1 MEVVSPMPNRPYR
14 LALDVGATS
23 IGWCATELDAR
34 GEPCGLIRLGV
45 RVFPEGRDPQKGTSL
60 AVDRRVA
67 RQVRR
72 RRDRFLQRQK
82 RLIAALVDAGL
93 FPADRGER
101 KALERLDPYAMRAA
115 AAAPQALTAP
125 ELGRALFHLNQR
137 RGFRSTRRPGGDADP
152 NEEGKIKT
160 AIGALQAQIE
170 ASGLP
175 SLGAWLAARHAA
187 KQPVRARL
195 SGTGAK
201 AKYDFYPSREL
212 AQAEFAEIRRCQAP
226 HHPAITPA
234 QWDHIRGVIF
244 HQRRLRPVD
253 PGKCLLEPGEDRAPW
268 ALPLAQRFRILQE
281 VNNLRILREDFSKEP
296 LPAPAR
302 EAMLAALMTNRER
315 EFKQLLKAAKL
326 PSDTKLN
333 LEDAKRDR
341 LNGDGTAAAL
351 ADKKRFGPL
360 WRALPP
366 SEQAEI
372 ITRLLDENA
381 ETDELVPWLRERFG
395 LSQEAAG
402 AVAAA
407 SLPDGHCRL
416 SARALARVVPEME
429 KGLRYDEAVLAAGYL
444 HHSDFRPDGQGL
456 DKLPFYCEVPALER
470 FLAFGSGKET
480 DKDPFRRIGRIANPT
495 VHIGLNQIRTVVNDV
510 IHEYGKP
517 AEITIELARNLSQS
531 AEDRRRVQREQ
542 AENQK
547 NNDRRRK
554 QLRDLGIEPTGDMVM
569 RLRLWEELPYDGV
582 VRKCVYTGEIISVE
596 RLLRPDGDVDVD
608 HILPYSR
615 TLDDG
620 VGNRIVCLRRAN
632 RDKRNLSPVEAF
644 GHSPTGY
651 DWADIQMRAAM
662 LPPNRRW
669 RFAADAMERFDS
681 KDRFLDRHLND
692 TRYLSRVARLYLACL
707 FNEKQEGKLKVR
719 AVPGTL
725 IGLLRRKWGLND
737 LLSVNGEKNRDD
749 HRHHALDAAIISII
763 DQGTVQLVQM
773 AAKKAAD
780 QHLDRLLD
788 DLSPRHNWFRE
799 HLEDRLSRVVVSVK
813 PDHGIA
819 GRLHEDTAYGIITRP
834 EQWRGHTL
842 VYRKP
847 LGALT
852 AGEVERI
859 RDIPL
864 REALKAHIAAESL
877 AGNDLKLALGSF
889 ADRGDHDW
897 PGLRHV
903 RLTKPEASFER
914 IGHRRTGVP
923 YKAVVPG
930 ENLCVDIVADAKGR
944 WTGRAVTLFDA
955 NRQARGNGGSL
966 PAPGPDVVMRLY
978 KGDMV
983 RLDVERPDSTVGPEV
998 MRVHILELSAGR
1010 IRLAPHN
1017 EGGKLQERHDRAAK
1031 GGDHFRWTIISFDVL
1046 RKRHARK
1053 VVVTPSGRLRDPGPS
1068 LPAIRPPEG

>member
-1 MEVVSPMPNRPYR
+1 MPSRRYR

-23 IGWCATELDAR
+23 IGWCVTELGPY
-34 GEPCGLIRLGV
+34 GEPCGLARLGV
-45 RVFPEGRDPQKGTSL
+45 RVFPEGRDPQNGTSL

-67 RQVRR
+67 RQARR
-72 RRDRFLQRQK
+72 RRDRFLQRQQ

-93 FPADRGER
+93 FPADRDER
-101 KALERLDPYAMRAA
+101 KKLERLDPYALRAA
-115 AAAPQALTAP
+115 AATPSALTAH

-137 RGFRSTRRPGGDADP
+137 RGFRSTRRPGGEVDAA
-152 NEEGKIKT
+152 EEGKIKT
-160 AIGALQAQIE
+160 GINALREKIE

-175 SLGAWLAARHAA
+175 SLGAWLAALH
-187 KQPVRARL
+187 KDKEPIRARL

-201 AKYDFYPSREL
+201 ASYDFYPSREL
-212 AQAEFAEIRRCQAP
+212 TQAEFDTIRDCQAP
-226 HHPAITPA
+226 HHPAVSPA
-234 QWDHIRGVIF
+234 QWDRIRGVIF
-244 HQRRLRPVD
+244 HQRKLRPVD
-253 PGKCLLEPGEDRAPW
+253 PGKCVLEKGEDRAPW

-296 LPAPAR
+296 LPATAR
-302 EAMLAALMTNRER
+302 EAMLAALMTNKDR
-315 EFKQLLKAAKL
+315 EFKHLLKAAKL
-326 PSDTKLN
+326 SSETKLN
-333 LEDAKRDR
+333 LQDEKRER
-341 LNGDGTAAAL
+341 LNGDGTATAL
-351 ADKKRFGPL
+351 SDKKRFGPL
-360 WRALPP
+360 WRALP
-366 SEQAEI
+366 SEDQAEVV
-372 ITRLLDENA
+372 TRLLDENA
-381 ETDELVPWLRERFG
+381 EADDLVPWLRERFG
-395 LSQEAAG
+395 LSPEAAG

-416 SARALARVVPEME
+416 SVAALSRIVPEME
-429 KGLRYDEAVLAAGYL
+429 KGLRYDEAVLEAGYD
-444 HHSDFRPDGQGL
+444 HHSDLRSEGEGL

-470 FLAFGSGKET
+470 FLSFGNGKDKEIE
-480 DKDPFRRIGRIANPT
+480 KDPFRRIGRIANPT
-495 VHIGLNQIRTVVNDV
+495 VHIGLNQIRTVVND
-510 IHEYGKP
+510 IILEYGKP
-517 AEITIELARNLSQS
+517 EEIIVELARDLSQS
-531 AEDRRRVQREQ
+531 AEDRRKKQREQ
-542 AENQK
+542 ADNQK

-554 QLRDLGIEPTGDMVM
+554 QLRELGVEPTPDMVM
-569 RLRLWEELPYDGV
+569 RLRLWEELPFDGV
-582 VRKCVYTGEIISVE
+582 MRKCVYTGENISVH
-596 RLLRPDGDVDVD
+596 RLLFEDVDID

-620 VGNRIVCLRRAN
+620 AGNRIVCLRRAN

-644 GHSPTGY
+644 GHSPSGY
-651 DWADIQMRAAM
+651 DWAEIQARAAM

-669 RFAADAMERFDS
+669 RFATDAMERFDNQE
-681 KDRFLDRHLND
+681 RFLDRHLND
-692 TRYLSRVARLYLACL
+692 TRYLSRVARLYLSCL
-707 FNEKQEGKLKVR
+707 FNEKQEGKLRVR

-725 IGLLRRKWGLND
+725 VGLLRRKWGLND
-737 LLSVNGEKNRDD
+737 LLSVDGHKNRDD
-749 HRHHALDAAIISII
+749 HRHHAIDAAIISII
-763 DQGTVQLVQM
+763 DQGTIQMVQM

-788 DLSPRHNWFRE
+788 DLSPRYNWFRD
-799 HLEDRLSRVVVSVK
+799 HLEDRLGRIVVSVK

-819 GRLHEDTAYGIITRP
+819 GRLHEDTAYGIIGRP

-859 RDIPL
+859 RDNAL
-864 REALKAHIAAESL
+864 RKTLQAHIAAEEL
-877 AGNDLKLALGSF
+877 AGNDLKAAMESF
-889 ADRGDHDW
+889 RNRDDHDW
-897 PGLRHV
+897 PLLRHV

-914 IGHRRTGVP
+914 IGNRRTGIP

-955 NRQARGNGGSL
+955 ARRARGNGGTL
-966 PAPGPDVVMRLY
+966 PPPGPDVVMRLY

-983 RLDVERPDSTVGPEV
+983 RLDVERPDGTVGQQV

-1017 EGGKLQERHDRAAK
+1017 EGGKLQERHERTAK
-1031 GGDHFRWTIISFDVL
+1031 GGDHFRWSIISFDVL

-1053 VVVTPSGRLRDPGPS
+1053 VVVTPSGRLRDPGPH
-1068 LPAIRPPEG
+1068 PET